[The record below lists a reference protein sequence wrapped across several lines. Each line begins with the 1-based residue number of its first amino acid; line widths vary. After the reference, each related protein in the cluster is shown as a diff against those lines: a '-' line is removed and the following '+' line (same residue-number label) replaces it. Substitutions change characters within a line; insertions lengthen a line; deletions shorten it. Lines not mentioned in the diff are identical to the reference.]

1 MERMASM
8 QQGRE
13 KLVRL
18 YRLMFLTRR
27 TEESTDKLF
36 QEGKIR
42 TMGHWST
49 GQEAAGVGVGAALR
63 TDDFLFPTHRAWPEF
78 IGKGMSPKSIVA
90 EFVGKGTGCAKGKG
104 GLHISSAEH
113 GVVGLVGSLGSDFPM
128 AVGAALSA
136 KMRGTDQVSC
146 VYFGEGTSTQADFH
160 PAMQMAKLWNL
171 PVIFACANNQYVELA
186 HCSEVI
192 SNQNIIDL
200 ALGYKMN
207 GIPVPDGNDVAA
219 VYDAMSEAVGRGRR
233 GEGPS
238 MLEIKT
244 YRVGS
249 HYTGDAGGYM
259 PQEEVA
265 AWKARDP
272 IARCRA
278 RLLSEKALSEGDLLA
293 LEKEVEEEVRD
304 AIRFAMESPN
314 PSVED
319 AFSDVYV
326 TREVVR

>member
-1 MERMASM
+1 M
-8 QQGRE
+8 QQGGE

-18 YRLMFLTRR
+18 YRLMYLTRR
-27 TEESTDKLF
+27 TEDSTDQLF

-78 IGKGMSPKSIVA
+78 IGKGMSPRSIVA

-146 VYFGEGTSTQADFH
+146 VYFGEGTATQADFH

-171 PVIFACANNQYVELA
+171 PVIFACVNNQYVELA
-186 HCSEVI
+186 HFSEVI
-192 SNQNIIDL
+192 SNENLIDL
-200 ALGYKMN
+200 ALGYRMN

-219 VYDAMSEAVGRGRR
+219 VYDATSEAVARGRR

-244 YRVGS
+244 YRVGA
-249 HYTGDAGGYM
+249 HYTGDAGAYM
-259 PQEEVA
+259 PPEDVA

-272 IARCRA
+272 IARSRA
-278 RLLSEKALSEGDLLA
+278 RLLAENVLSEGDLLA
-293 LEKEVEEEVRD
+293 LEKEVEAEVRD

>member
-1 MERMASM
+1 MK
-8 QQGRE
+8 QGNDV
-13 KLVRL
+13 LVRL

-27 TEESTDKLF
+27 TEESTNQLF
-36 QEGKIR
+36 LEGKIR

-63 TDDFLFPTHRAWPEF
+63 SDDCLFPTHRAWPEF
-78 IGKGMSPKSIVA
+78 IGKGMSPGSIVA

-113 GVVGLVGSLGSDFPM
+113 GIVGLVGSLGSDFPM

-146 VYFGEGTSTQADFH
+146 VYFGEGTATQADFH
-160 PAMQMAKLWNL
+160 PAMQMAMLWKL
-171 PVIFACANNQYVELA
+171 PVIFACVNNQYVELV
-186 HCSEVI
+186 HYREVI
-192 SNQNIIDL
+192 CFENMIDL
-200 ALGYKMN
+200 ALGYHMHA
-207 GIPVPDGNDVAA
+207 IPVPDGNDVAA
-219 VYDAMSEAVGRGRR
+219 VFDAMSEAIARARR

-244 YRVGS
+244 YRVGT
-249 HYTGDAGGYM
+249 HFTGDAGAYM
-259 PQEEVA
+259 PQEEVT

-272 IARCRA
+272 IALCRA
-278 RLLSEKALSEGDLLA
+278 RLLAEKALNEGDLLA
-293 LEKEVEEEVRD
+293 LEKEVEAEVRE
-304 AIRFAMESPN
+304 AVRFAMDSPH
-314 PSVED
+314 PPVEE
-319 AFSDVYV
+319 AFSDVYA